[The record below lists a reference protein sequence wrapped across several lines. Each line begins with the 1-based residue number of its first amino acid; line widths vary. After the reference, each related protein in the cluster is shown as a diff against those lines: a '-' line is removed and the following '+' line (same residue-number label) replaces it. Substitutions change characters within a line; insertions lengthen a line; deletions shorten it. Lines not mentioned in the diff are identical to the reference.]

1 MIFSWGD
8 GKALAALIGKF
19 RSDLVDYIS
28 LCSMGDP
35 ERMIDVSSFYMFS
48 ADGRSEPGFKSG
60 GPGPLMGPSG

>member
-8 GKALAALIGKF
+8 GRALAALIGKF

-35 ERMIDVSSFYMFS
+35 ERMIDVSSFCDRNMFRIYLS
-48 ADGRSEPGFKSG
+48 LVSSLEDQI
-60 GPGPLMGPSG
+60 L